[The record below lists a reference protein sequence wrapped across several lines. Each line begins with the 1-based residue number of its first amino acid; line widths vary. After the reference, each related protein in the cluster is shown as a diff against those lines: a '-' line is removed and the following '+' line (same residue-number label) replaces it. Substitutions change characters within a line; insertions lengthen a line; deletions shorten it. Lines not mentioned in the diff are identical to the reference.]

1 MTLTGIGPLWLY
13 RSIFSLFSITT
24 KGKQADESLTR
35 LYICKYK
42 TLLINRA
49 GKHHRGFYPS
59 SYPRNCSLVIFNKLD
74 TLNFITQSISLRGF
88 FSLQLKYTNYSLLV
102 IQFSLDNKSR
112 GMSSYQLVLDQF
124 VCFYQLTCHLCCKML
139 DILLHFWLGT
149 HCSFCLIHY
158 CPRVQMSK
166 SIHWLELH
174 FILFYHLSLFVF
186 LLASPNMYTNT
197 KLDLLIGSLS
207 GAWHL
212 KLKKASSILAT
223 WPRLAIL
230 LTATAIFGWPRAL
243 CNSNFW
249 LDVSQTFCK
258 WIWVCEIDLH
268 TNTYTS

>member
-1 MTLTGIGPLWLY
+1 MTLTGIGQFWLY

-112 GMSSYQLVLDQF
+112 GMSSYQLVFGAICLFLSTYLPSILKNVGPFRFTFDLALIAVF
-124 VCFYQLTCHLCCKML
+124 V
-139 DILLHFWLGT
+139 
-149 HCSFCLIHY
+149 SFII
-158 CPRVQMSK
+158 V
-166 SIHWLELH
+166 
-174 FILFYHLSLFVF
+174 
-186 LLASPNMYTNT
+186 LAY
-197 KLDLLIGSLS
+197 KCR
-207 GAWHL
+207 
-212 KLKKASSILAT
+212 KASN
-223 WPRLAIL
+223 
-230 LTATAIFGWPRAL
+230 G
-243 CNSNFW
+243 
-249 LDVSQTFCK
+249 
-258 WIWVCEIDLH
+258 
-268 TNTYTS
+268 